1 MFIKVKSS
9 QNLFL
14 KHIIIII
21 IGQVNTQNI
30 TCYNNSYAATDQS
43 ESTM

>member
-14 KHIIIII
+14 KHIIII
-21 IGQVNTQNI
+21 GQVNTQNI
-30 TCYNNSYAATDQS
+30 TCYDNSYAAIDQS